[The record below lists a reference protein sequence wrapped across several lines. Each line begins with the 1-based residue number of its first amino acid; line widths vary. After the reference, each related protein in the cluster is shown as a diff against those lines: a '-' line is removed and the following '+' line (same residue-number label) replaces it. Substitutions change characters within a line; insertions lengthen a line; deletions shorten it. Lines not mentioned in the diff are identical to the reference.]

1 MSAYCDG
8 DRGAF
13 EELFARLGPRV
24 HGFFMRSF
32 QSQTLADDLLQ
43 TTFMKLHRARDGYR
57 RDQPLRPWLFTIA
70 ARVRLDEYRRIKRLP
85 EDLDEERL
93 ALADEHQG
101 LAGPVAADV
110 GGDSGSRAAQI
121 RAAIDA
127 LPESQR
133 VIIHLNRFEGMTFVQ
148 IAKVLGTTEGAVKLR
163 AFRAYE
169 RLRKQLRSLLGT
181 EAQS

>member
-13 EELFARLGPRV
+13 EHLFARLGPRV

-43 TTFMKLHRARDGYR
+43 TTFMKLHRAREAYR

-101 LAGPVAADV
+101 LAGPVASEGSAD
-110 GGDSGSRAAQI
+110 GNGRAAQI
-121 RAAIDA
+121 RAAITDC
-127 LPESQR
+127 P
-133 VIIHLNRFEGMTFVQ
+133 NRNG
-148 IAKVLGTTEGAVKLR
+148 
-163 AFRAYE
+163 
-169 RLRKQLRSLLGT
+169 
-181 EAQS
+181 